1 MKTIEERAILNLQYE
16 KDFLGRN
23 LSDNMVCR
31 AYVRGAEEQ
40 KAIDDA
46 KLLKLKSSW
55 EKEAQINH
63 DAEMHYKQGYH
74 DAIEKAYKWI
84 KANTEGGV
92 HPQNAYGFPMQIV
105 NVGEDYAYASFEG
118 NEGDPWEFDD
128 KDDQPRPILL
138 SGTVLIDN
146 GWDAHSYTSPHNLK
160 IYYYVKDESENHL
173 IWNSEVLSIWF
184 DYDKKGKIA

>member
-1 MKTIEERAILNLQYE
+1 MKTIEERAKLASEGYDDDGYSAGLYM
-16 KDFLGRN
+16 G
-23 LSDNMVCR
+23 
-31 AYVRGAEEQ
+31 YVEGAKEQ

-92 HPQNAYGFPMQIV
+92 HPQNAYGFA
-105 NVGEDYAYASFEG
+105 DRF
-118 NEGDPWEFDD
+118 
-128 KDDQPRPILL
+128 
-138 SGTVLIDN
+138 
-146 GWDAHSYTSPHNLK
+146 LK
-160 IYYYVKDESENHL
+160 ATEEQL
-173 IWNSEVLSIWF
+173 
-184 DYDKKGKIA
+184 